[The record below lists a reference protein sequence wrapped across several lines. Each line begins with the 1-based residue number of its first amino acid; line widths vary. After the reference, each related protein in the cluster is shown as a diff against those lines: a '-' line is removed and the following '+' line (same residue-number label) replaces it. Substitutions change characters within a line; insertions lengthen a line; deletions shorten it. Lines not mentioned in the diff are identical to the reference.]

1 MVRLY
6 DICPTLVG
14 QNIIKDYFIEYIRYD
29 NSKTMEKITI
39 KLDTEL
45 DEQIMKYAAL
55 KKINNK
61 SQAIRELITAGI
73 DITAN
78 ESEILKEIK
87 SLRADV
93 RDNHNF
99 NKKGFDRLASLSV
112 KNGIK
117 IFSIWHVVLIQIFFR
132 SKDKGLADNL
142 CVQSR
147 EEAMKTATTLGID
160 DYKNSKDNQ

>member
-1 MVRLY
+1 
-6 DICPTLVG
+6 
-14 QNIIKDYFIEYIRYD
+14 
-29 NSKTMEKITI
+29 MEKITI
-39 KLDTEL
+39 KLDTDL

-55 KKINNK
+55 KKVNK

-73 DITAN
+73 DVTAS

-93 RDNHNF
+93 KDSHNF

-117 IFSIWHVVLIQIFFR
+117 IFSIWHGILIQAFLR
-132 SKDKGLADNL
+132 SRDKGEDDNR
-142 CVQSR
+142 CMQSR
-147 EEAMKTATTLGID
+147 EEFAKTANSYGINE
-160 DYKNSKDNQ
+160 YKNSKEEN

>member
-1 MVRLY
+1 M
-6 DICPTLVG
+6 
-14 QNIIKDYFIEYIRYD
+14 NINHYFIVNRGCY
-29 NSKTMEKITI
+29 NGGTMT
-39 KLDTEL
+39 KLDAKIPDEL
-45 DEQIMKYAAL
+45 DEQIMRYAAL
-55 KKINNK
+55 KKVNK

-73 DITAN
+73 DVTAN
-78 ESEILKEIK
+78 ENEILKEIK
-87 SLRADV
+87 SLKTEI
-93 RDNHNF
+93 RDSHNF

-147 EEAMKTATTLGID
+147 EEAMKTATTLGAD
-160 DYKNSKDNQ
+160 EYKTKGEN

>member
-1 MVRLY
+1 
-6 DICPTLVG
+6 
-14 QNIIKDYFIEYIRYD
+14 
-29 NSKTMEKITI
+29 MEKITI
-39 KLDTEL
+39 KLDTDL

-55 KKINNK
+55 KKVNK

-73 DITAN
+73 DVTAN
-78 ESEILKEIK
+78 ESELLKEIK

-93 RDNHNF
+93 RDSHNF

-147 EEAMKTATTLGID
+147 EEAMKTATTLGTNE
-160 DYKNSKDNQ
+160 YNNSKVEN

>member
-1 MVRLY
+1 M
-6 DICPTLVG
+6 
-14 QNIIKDYFIEYIRYD
+14 
-29 NSKTMEKITI
+29 I
-39 KLDTEL
+39 KLDVKVSNDL

-55 KKINNK
+55 KKVNK

-73 DITAN
+73 DVTAN

-87 SLRADV
+87 SLRAEV

-117 IFSIWHVVLIQIFFR
+117 IFSIWHVVLIQIFLR
-132 SKDKGLADNL
+132 AKDRGLDDSL

-147 EEAMKTATTLGID
+147 EEAKKTATSHGINE
-160 DYKNSKDNQ
+160 YKNSKEEL

>member
-1 MVRLY
+1 M
-6 DICPTLVG
+6 
-14 QNIIKDYFIEYIRYD
+14 
-29 NSKTMEKITI
+29 I
-39 KLDTEL
+39 KLDVKVSDNL

-55 KKINNK
+55 KKVNK

-73 DITAN
+73 DVTAN
-78 ESEILKEIK
+78 ESELLKEIK

-93 RDNHNF
+93 RDSHNF

-117 IFSIWHVVLIQIFFR
+117 IFSIWHVVLIQIFLR
-132 SKDKGLADNL
+132 ARDKGLDDSL

-147 EEAMKTATTLGID
+147 EEAMKTATSHGINE
-160 DYKNSKDNQ
+160 YKNFKEEL

>member
-1 MVRLY
+1 
-6 DICPTLVG
+6 
-14 QNIIKDYFIEYIRYD
+14 
-29 NSKTMEKITI
+29 MEKITI

-55 KKINNK
+55 KKVNK

-73 DITAN
+73 DVTAN

-87 SLRADV
+87 SLKADV
-93 RDNHNF
+93 RDNHSF
-99 NKKGFDRLASLSV
+99 NKKGFDRLASLTV

-117 IFSIWHVVLIQIFFR
+117 IFSIWHLVLIQIFLR
-132 SKDKGLADNL
+132 SKDKGLDDSL

-147 EEAMKTATTLGID
+147 DEAMKTATSFGID
-160 DYKNSKDNQ
+160 EYKNSKSDI

>member
-1 MVRLY
+1 
-6 DICPTLVG
+6 
-14 QNIIKDYFIEYIRYD
+14 
-29 NSKTMEKITI
+29 MEKITI

-55 KKINNK
+55 KKVNK

-73 DITAN
+73 DVTAN

-87 SLRADV
+87 SLKADV
-93 RDNHNF
+93 RDNHSF
-99 NKKGFDRLASLSV
+99 TKKGFDRLASLTV

-117 IFSIWHVVLIQIFFR
+117 IFSIWHLVLIQIFLR
-132 SKDKGLADNL
+132 SKDKGLDDSL

-147 EEAMKTATTLGID
+147 DEAMKTATSFGID
-160 DYKNSKDNQ
+160 EYKNSKSDN

>member
-1 MVRLY
+1 
-6 DICPTLVG
+6 
-14 QNIIKDYFIEYIRYD
+14 
-29 NSKTMEKITI
+29 MEKITI

-55 KKINNK
+55 KKVNK

-73 DITAN
+73 DVTAN

-87 SLRADV
+87 SLRAEV